1 MNMYS
6 MPGYFQNMPTIGKEL
21 VNPNPENE
29 QEIKAVESD
38 IHESIKK
45 ALDAGITSEEKLNE
59 RGQLSAMQRINALI
73 DPGTWCPLN
82 SLFNPENNKF
92 GTTNIVNGLGRVDG
106 KWVYI
111 VASDNKKMAGAWVL
125 GQAENLIRC
134 SDAAKMMHL
143 PLIYLLNCAGVEFPN
158 QDKVYPN

>member
-59 RGQLSAMQRINALI
+59 RGQLSAMQRINRSRYMV
-73 DPGTWCPLN
+73 PVKQPFQ
-82 SLFNPENNKF
+82 S
-92 GTTNIVNGLGRVDG
+92 
-106 KWVYI
+106 
-111 VASDNKKMAGAWVL
+111 
-125 GQAENLIRC
+125 
-134 SDAAKMMHL
+134 
-143 PLIYLLNCAGVEFPN
+143 
-158 QDKVYPN
+158 

>member
-45 ALDAGITSEEKLNE
+45 KL
-59 RGQLSAMQRINALI
+59 LM
-73 DPGTWCPLN
+73 P
-82 SLFNPENNKF
+82 
-92 GTTNIVNGLGRVDG
+92 
-106 KWVYI
+106 
-111 VASDNKKMAGAWVL
+111 VL
-125 GQAENLIRC
+125 
-134 SDAAKMMHL
+134 
-143 PLIYLLNCAGVEFPN
+143 LL
-158 QDKVYPN
+158 KRS